1 MGGRMFTRS
10 KSARLSC
17 LVAVLMAGLAEPAW
31 ASSQD
36 AEPAW
41 ASSQD
46 KGMASSISTGSD
58 GMVWFAH
65 AGTRAGSLPSCAA
78 ANGLWVFNGA
88 TAAGQVM
95 LANLL
100 AATAAGKPVSIQGT
114 GTCIGDHESVAYI
127 VGL

>member
-1 MGGRMFTRS
+1 MGDRMFTRS

-17 LVAVLMAGLAEPAW
+17 LVAVLIAGL
-31 ASSQD
+31 

>member
-1 MGGRMFTRS
+1 MGVQMFAKF
-10 KSARLSC
+10 KSARLP
-17 LVAVLMAGLAEPAW
+17 LLIAVLAAGLAEPAW

-36 AEPAW
+36 R
-41 ASSQD
+41 
-46 KGMASSISTGSD
+46 GMASSISTGSD
-58 GMVWFAH
+58 GMVWFTH
-65 AGTRAGSLPSCAA
+65 SGTRVGSLPSCAA

-114 GTCIGDHESVAYI
+114 GTCIGDHESIAYI